1 MEQEKELEILAR
13 LERIERTLR
22 IGLSRV
28 MDAQACADYLGIT
41 LQRVYNMTSCCEIPH
56 YKRGKS
62 VYFSKE
68 EIDRWLLGRKVM
80 TNDELEDCAA
90 AYAGGGRK
98 RKTYG
103 GKD

>member
-1 MEQEKELEILAR
+1 MEQEKEREILDR

-28 MDAQACADYLGIT
+28 MDVQSCADYLGIT
-41 LQRVYNMTSCCEIPH
+41 VQRVYSMTSGCEIPH

-62 VYFSKE
+62 VFFSKD

-90 AYAGGGRK
+90 SYTGGRK
-98 RKTYG
+98 RRAYG
-103 GKD
+103 DKD

>member
-28 MDAQACADYLGIT
+28 MDAESCADYLGVT
-41 LQRVYNMTSCCEIPH
+41 VQSVYRMTSGCEIPH

-90 AYAGGGRK
+90 AYTGGGRK
-98 RKTYG
+98 RKAYG

>member
-1 MEQEKELEILAR
+1 MEHEKELEILTR
-13 LERIERTLR
+13 LERIERALR

-28 MDAQACADYLGIT
+28 MDAESCADYLGIT
-41 LQRVYNMTSCCEIPH
+41 VQRVYCMTSGCEIPH

-68 EIDRWLLGRKVM
+68 EIDQWLLGRKVM

-90 AYAGGGRK
+90 AYTGGGRK
-98 RKTYG
+98 WEAYG
-103 GKD
+103 DKH